1 MHACK
6 LHVQCLMGW
15 WWWTLDGG
23 RMSCVCDTS
32 GNGFCENENCRYS
45 WLKSIRLHYYSLV
58 RPSPCYS
65 TWTVHHCCSC
75 CCFFFRFA
83 FFRFLVSSPVA
94 LFCAISFRCCIL
106 SHGFLFFMFC
116 CCFLMPKNSLV
127 LFLFRT
133 FNCCPEFEKAKLC
146 AFERNNFN
154 PFMWTHTHTNIALTS
169 FVKHP
174 FNHPS
179 QPNENWVT

>member
-75 CCFFFRFA
+75 CCFFFVSHFSVFLYRRRLLYFA
-83 FFRFLVSSPVA
+83 
-94 LFCAISFRCCIL
+94 L
-106 SHGFLFFMFC
+106 SHFAVAFC
-116 CCFLMPKNSLV
+116 LMDFYSLCFVAVFWCQKIFWFSFYSGLLIVVPNSKKP
-127 LFLFRT
+127 
-133 FNCCPEFEKAKLC
+133 NCARSNATISIHLC
-146 AFERNNFN
+146 G
-154 PFMWTHTHTNIALTS
+154 HTHTQTS
-169 FVKHP
+169 LS
-174 FNHPS
+174 HPS
-179 QPNENWVT
+179 